1 MNLGHIQDTEGVRTV
16 LDVKSGIE
24 ETLCSSILFVHRFNI
39 YILNCGEIFV
49 VVYKNAKWILL
60 NCM

>member
-1 MNLGHIQDTEGVRTV
+1 MEGVRTV

-24 ETLCSSILFVHRFNI
+24 ETLCSLILFVHRLNF
-39 YILNCGEIFV
+39 YILNCGEIFA

-60 NCM
+60 NSL